1 MPEFSVGAL
10 VVYYSSSK
18 RRWLESTIEAASPTG
33 EVQVACKPGYWMPLA
48 EQGNK
53 LRLRRPSCAV
63 MAEESKS
70 SLAAWSV
77 ERSLRIGA
85 LGEEHLFKGR
95 VTVLDRALVRSV
107 HDAVQ
112 QLCRGTIACSEGFC
126 VVYSESSMGYY
137 LLYRCE
143 CKDQAMTRLSGV
155 TLYVGGVKDAA
166 VADHAR
172 KRDGCSAVAG
182 SAPVPSALGADAASS
197 RPAVATAE
205 VATSG
210 QGSSGK
216 RDAAG
221 GSLEA
226 LRLPSQSELEDLSA
240 DPREAF
246 NTLRIWLKA
255 YQHRPEALAAAA
267 QSLDAAHRRSIFAF
281 LCSVP
286 SRKPLFASQARELLK
301 LIAEQPSWCRDGV
314 TGEAD
319 LQAALAQRPAQLV
332 KAPETHGTS
341 GRRPSQ
347 VATPPGVQVFAPA
360 ARVPS
365 PVPETEKAEE
375 KEEEPSRNLL
385 SGLPP
390 LDAFQERSRHD
401 AADTFKDLRKWA
413 RQLAVWD
420 LAVAGRQLDAST
432 RKSIFRLITKIC
444 GRRLYRLQGREML
457 SMLLSIKEW
466 TDGDAV
472 DEASVEKCL
481 ELQPRAIADSQA
493 GAGPVAGGAAPARTS
508 TLCRPCFANTGALAA
523 ARGAPSIADSV
534 APAAAG
540 LVGGLHNA
548 GALGPRKTRQ
558 TCGAWARPPSA
569 IGRCSGHWGASG
581 VMSGKDLVRL
591 YKASGIGGEAA
602 LSAQGADGQTLRLLL
617 ALAGQR
623 LRDLFVDPLRKL
635 SGRTKVHL
643 PHLYI
648 DLQPRTVYIMPG
660 HIQAVVEEKIRRS
673 EKWTPMEKAHVL
685 CARHEYTLRY
695 VLAYS
700 LARAR
705 ITGRGMAVWIPMGMN
720 TAAQGHANAVVFQS
734 VDGAGTMRVLVY
746 DPNFDVSRDHWVHA
760 RKAVNDA
767 LPEVRRLLEGTGI
780 TVTGQAELFGHGLQ
794 TALGTTERHQGWFS
808 KKEYTT
814 QRGYPICGAVVF
826 LLASNW
832 LAVAQGTGGALDDV
846 MDVEGALSEVVADS
860 AGKIAVQGRIAKILQ
875 DLIDLYS
882 DSSAEP
888 LAASMR
894 RRLDADR
901 AHWPAEVVKSGGSMK
916 LALAQRPEFVYRW

>member
-481 ELQPRAIADSQA
+481 ELQPEPLQIPKQEPAPSPAAPPQRERAPS
-493 GAGPVAGGAAPARTS
+493 AGPASRILAHLPRPEELPPSPTRLPRRRRALSVDSTTPVPSDPGKPDRPVARGRGLRAR
-508 TLCRPCFANTGALAA
+508 LEDAVGTGA
-523 ARGAPSIADSV
+523 PVVS
-534 APAAAG
+534 
-540 LVGGLHNA
+540 
-548 GALGPRKTRQ
+548 
-558 TCGAWARPPSA
+558 C
-569 IGRCSGHWGASG
+569 
-581 VMSGKDLVRL
+581 SGKDLVRL

-894 RRLDADR
+894 RRLDA
-901 AHWPAEVVKSGGSMK
+901 GGSMK

>member
-281 LCSVP
+281 LCS
-286 SRKPLFASQARELLK
+286 
-301 LIAEQPSWCRDGV
+301 RDGV
-314 TGEAD
+314 TGETD

-472 DEASVEKCL
+472 DEACL
-481 ELQPRAIADSQA
+481 ELQPEPLQIPKQEPAPSPAAPPQRERAPS
-493 GAGPVAGGAAPARTS
+493 AGPASRILAHLPRPEELPPSPTRLPRRRRALSVDSTTPVPSDPGKPDRPVARGRGLRAR
-508 TLCRPCFANTGALAA
+508 LEDAVGTGA
-523 ARGAPSIADSV
+523 PVVS
-534 APAAAG
+534 
-540 LVGGLHNA
+540 
-548 GALGPRKTRQ
+548 
-558 TCGAWARPPSA
+558 C
-569 IGRCSGHWGASG
+569 
-581 VMSGKDLVRL
+581 SGKDLVRL

-685 CARHEYTLRY
+685 CARHE
-695 VLAYS
+695 
-700 LARAR
+700 
-705 ITGRGMAVWIPMGMN
+705 IPMGMN